1 MVNSR
6 PTGLPLNSTLVNSG
20 TRRARHAPAAA
31 PLDPGVRAMSE
42 LRKNPPSAVY
52 EVGYGRPPEGAQFKP
67 GCSGNPKGR
76 PRKRKT
82 VSTLIEEALARRL
95 RVEENGRSHRISAE
109 EIIIRRLVNAAAK
122 GELKAVQLLLQLR
135 DRYRDSSAESIDPQD
150 LEFDREILDAYVC
163 RLASGQQA
171 SAFESA
177 SVDPQAGNTQTSTTR
192 DHADPDGDAP

>member
-1 MVNSR
+1 
-6 PTGLPLNSTLVNSG
+6 
-20 TRRARHAPAAA
+20 
-31 PLDPGVRAMSE
+31 MSE
-42 LRKNPPSAVY
+42 SRKNPPSAVY

-150 LEFDREILDAYVC
+150 LESDRGDSRRLCVQTCVWPTSVGFRNQRALIRKRGTPKHRRREIMLIPM
-163 RLASGQQA
+163 
-171 SAFESA
+171 E
-177 SVDPQAGNTQTSTTR
+177 TR
-192 DHADPDGDAP
+192 HEPT

>member
-1 MVNSR
+1 
-6 PTGLPLNSTLVNSG
+6 
-20 TRRARHAPAAA
+20 
-31 PLDPGVRAMSE
+31 MSE
-42 LRKNPPSAVY
+42 SRKNPPSTVY

-67 GCSGNPKGR
+67 GWSGNPKGR

-135 DRYRDSSAESIDPQD
+135 ERYRDSSAESIDQQH
-150 LEFDREILDAYVC
+150 LESDREILDAYVS
-163 RLASGQQA
+163 RLTAGQQA
-171 SAFESA
+171 PVFEPA
-177 SVDPQAGNTQTSTTR
+177 SVDPEAENTQTSTTE
-192 DHADPDGDAP
+192 DPSDAEGDVP

>member
-1 MVNSR
+1 MSGSR
-6 PTGLPLNSTLVNSG
+6 DKLS
-20 TRRARHAPAAA
+20 
-31 PLDPGVRAMSE
+31 
-42 LRKNPPSAVY
+42 PPKY
-52 EVGYGRPPEGAQFKP
+52 EVGYARPPQDKRFKP
-67 GCSGNPKGR
+67 GCSGNPRGR
-76 PRKRKT
+76 PEKRKT
-82 VSTLIEEALARRL
+82 VSVLIEEALARRISL
-95 RVEENGRSHRISAE
+95 EENGRPRKISAE

-122 GELKAVQLLLQLR
+122 GDLKAVQLLLQLR

-150 LEFDREILDAYVC
+150 LESDREILDAYVC